1 MTARG
6 YIIEDSC
13 KHDIMNE
20 DEEIIVNLLRGP
32 DDYASPLRFKLCC
45 LPSNYMKLFLLI
57 LMI

>member
-1 MTARG
+1 MGTAPKRYSSIKLVTARG

-32 DDYASPLRFKLCC
+32 DDYACA
-45 LPSNYMKLFLLI
+45 I
-57 LMI
+57 EV